1 MRSAFSVGVIL
12 GVIHA
17 PWCLHSQQPG
27 GSDARSGPVR
37 HKGFGFTIRHSQI
50 APTSLPLY
58 LTILT
63 PTSLA
68 PLEGAKKVGVMAFLS
83 SLLSR
88 TEGQEWPH
96 QSR

>member
-1 MRSAFSVGVIL
+1 M
-12 GVIHA
+12 
-17 PWCLHSQQPG
+17 
-27 GSDARSGPVR
+27 R
-37 HKGFGFTIRHSQI
+37 HKGFAFTIRHSQI
-50 APTSLPLY
+50 TPTSLPLY